1 MRGTTGHSFSSL
13 SLDLRMSSVNSEIQE
28 MDRDNETHPFI
39 EQNKDGK
46 RFVVDVET
54 PPKTYTTWSS
64 TRGVIVS
71 LLLVMQNNTMS
82 TSLYVASRFRN
93 ASFVFWFT
101 SRSLLRLLSLSS
113 QSFAA

>member
-1 MRGTTGHSFSSL
+1 
-13 SLDLRMSSVNSEIQE
+13 

-46 RFVVDVET
+46 RDVADVRD
-54 PPKTYTTWSS
+54 PPKMNTTWSS
-64 TRGVIVS
+64 ARAVIVS

-82 TSLYVASRFRN
+82 TSLYVASRCQN

-101 SRSLLRLLSLSS
+101 SRSLPRLLSLSS
-113 QSFAA
+113 QRVLLPSGIDLLLSTGVFSE